1 MFFLVFLFFFV
12 FVFCSMT
19 TNKNGLIIFLQS
31 LERLAL
37 YVSTLH
43 VSALRYTGRYSAL
56 RYTMVARQRL
66 ALYTPHYMS
75 APCAIQNS

>member
-1 MFFLVFLFFFV
+1 MFFFQFFCFFCFCFLQHDH
-12 FVFCSMT
+12 
-19 TNKNGLIIFLQS
+19 KQKWIDHFLQS

-43 VSALRYTGRYSAL
+43 VSALRYTGRCGAL

-66 ALYTPHYMS
+66 ALYTTLLVS
-75 APCAIQNS
+75 ALR